1 MVKEI
6 FENRKKLYLF
16 ALILFLVTSI
26 VFRIIPCD
34 IQNVIMHILFP
45 IYFFILVFFYTK
57 YGKINWKIPIVLAI
71 IYTLVGYTCIKDN
84 MSTFK
89 VLISY
94 LVGLLP
100 LIIFWIKDRNKKNIF
115 EKEEEM
121 TDYNKRII
129 SYLMPVITMVVLE
142 WYYTVC
148 TFNSL
153 TINIDPKAMVV
164 GLILTYSI
172 YFLLLAIFRRTS
184 LANKTY
190 AISFLVIFIINEL
203 RIYYTSDTVQIT
215 DILFLQNTGEIAG
228 FADIT
233 MMNAIN
239 FILWP
244 TILTI
249 LIFVLLF
256 GYIKRANV
264 RITDKKEIAIKAIG
278 SVLVLVIMFAPIE
291 FLNKFVTN
299 HIFNIYD
306 GFDNAITASNTRYYK
321 RYGVLPGLYGK
332 FIEVRRYEP
341 DNYNEKELQEMLA
354 KAEDN
359 NTSWK
364 KPNIIVI
371 FSESFWELS
380 NLDKIK
386 FDKDVTPN
394 FNRIRNE
401 QKAIEMI
408 SPAYGGISSNVEF
421 EILTGGSLNFF
432 SKGYTPYMQLFH
444 KGSSDNNPNIVQELK
459 NNGYKTKILN
469 SSSANMFNCDYIY
482 DIYGVDERNH
492 LYDEID
498 LGGAYV
504 TDEYL
509 TDKMIEYF
517 DNKDPNEKVFFFTIT
532 MGGHM
537 PYYEG
542 RYDNY
547 DVNIV
552 ESPYSKDV
560 NEVIH
565 AYAEGMYLA
574 DQQLGRIYDYIQTI
588 DEDTIVVFFGDHL
601 PHLATPDGKDALFTT
616 EFLSDEYNLESVYKQ
631 YNTTALVMSNYD
643 VDFGDTEYL
652 SPDLLMTYVLQNMDI
667 ELSPFYK
674 WLYTTKDV
682 LPSSNYVVAQ
692 DNEGKKYFTL
702 DLEGEMKDMY
712 EQRKKVQYMLFK

>member
-1 MVKEI
+1 MKEI

-16 ALILFLVTSI
+16 ALILFLITSI
-26 VFRIIPCD
+26 IFRIIPLE
-34 IQNVIMHILFP
+34 IQNIIMYILFP
-45 IYFFILVFFYTK
+45 IYFAVLVFFYTK
-57 YGKINWKIPIVLAI
+57 HGKINWNIPIVLAI
-71 IYTLVGYTCIKDN
+71 IYTLIGYTCIKDN
-84 MSTFK
+84 MSVHK
-89 VLISY
+89 VIISY
-94 LVGLLP
+94 LVGMVP
-100 LIIFWIKDRNKKNIF
+100 LIIFWIKDRKKKNIF
-115 EKEEEM
+115 EEKIEL

-129 SYLMPVITMVVLE
+129 SYLMPAITMIVLE

-148 TFNSL
+148 TFNTL
-153 TINIDPKAMVV
+153 TINIDPKAMVI

-190 AISFLVIFIINEL
+190 AIAFLVIFIINEL

-215 DILFLQNTGEIAG
+215 DILFLQNTGEIVG
-228 FADIT
+228 FADVT

-249 LIFVLLF
+249 IIFVFLF
-256 GYIKRANV
+256 GIMKRASIK
-264 RITDKKEIAIKAIG
+264 ITDKKEIAIKAIA
-278 SVLVLVIMFAPIE
+278 SVLILLIMFAPIE
-291 FLNKFVTN
+291 FLNKFMTN
-299 HIFNIYD
+299 NIFNIHD
-306 GFDNAITASNTRYYK
+306 GHDYAITASNTRYYK

-332 FIEVRRYEP
+332 FIEVRRHEP
-341 DNYNEKELQEMLA
+341 ANYNETKLKEMLEL
-354 KAEDN
+354 AEDN

-371 FSESFWELS
+371 FSESFWDVS
-380 NLDKIK
+380 KLDKIK
-386 FDKDVTPN
+386 FDTDVTPN
-394 FNRIRNE
+394 FKRIMNE
-401 QKAIEMI
+401 QKAIQMI

-444 KGSSDNNPNIVQELK
+444 KGLSDNNPNIIKELK

-469 SSSANMFNCDYIY
+469 SSGASMFNCDYIY

-498 LGGAYV
+498 LGGNYV

-517 DNKDPNEKVFFFTIT
+517 DNKDPEEKIFFFTIT

-537 PYYEG
+537 PYYEE
-542 RYDNY
+542 RYENY
-547 DVNIV
+547 DINIV
-552 ESPYSKDV
+552 DSPYTKDV

-574 DQQLGRIYDYIQTI
+574 DKQLGRIYDYIQTI
-588 DEDTIVVFFGDHL
+588 DEDTIIVFFGDHL

-616 EFLSDEYNLESVYKQ
+616 GFLSDDYNLESVYNQ
-631 YNTTALVMSNYD
+631 YNTTALIMSNYD
-643 VDFGDTEYL
+643 IDFDDTNYL

-674 WLYTTKDV
+674 WLYTTKDK

-692 DNEGKKYFTL
+692 DNDGKKYFTL
-702 DLEGEMKDMY
+702 NLEGEMKEMY
-712 EQRKKVQYMLFK
+712 DLREKVQYMLFK